1 MKHRQA
7 EPGFSIQSFPIQR
20 LPRDVYYP
28 MQSLVLLIWFTLC
41 AEQDIRLRQIAD
53 GLTLGG
59 GLCALLYLFTTGHTW
74 MGASVPEGAFALA
87 LSMALTLPAHLMG
100 RLAAADVKLLGTLA
114 LATDELHL
122 IGTLVGAGVL
132 AAAWMLVMPRLW
144 KLFNK
149 KWRLRL
155 ANLGPEAQT
164 TLPVAPFLL
173 AGFLAALAWVH

>member
-1 MKHRQA
+1 
-7 EPGFSIQSFPIQR
+7 
-20 LPRDVYYP
+20 

-41 AEQDIRLRQIAD
+41 AEQDIRLRQVAD

-114 LATDELHL
+114 LATDQLHL
-122 IGTLVGAGVL
+122 MGTLVGAGVL
-132 AAAWMLVMPRLW
+132 ASAWMLVAPRLL
-144 KLFNK
+144 KQLSK
-149 KWRLRL
+149 KWRQRL
-155 ANLGPEAQT
+155 VNLGPEAET
-164 TLPVAPFLL
+164 GLPVAPFLL
-173 AGFLAALAWVH
+173 AGFLAALVWVP

>member
-1 MKHRQA
+1 
-7 EPGFSIQSFPIQR
+7 
-20 LPRDVYYP
+20 

-59 GLCALLYLFTTGHTW
+59 GICALLYLFTTGHTW
-74 MGASVPEGAFALA
+74 MGAGVQEGAFALA

-100 RLAAADVKLLGTLA
+100 RLEAADVKLLGTLA
-114 LATDELHL
+114 LATDQLHL
-122 IGTLVGAGVL
+122 IGTLVGAGVI
-132 AAAWMLVMPRLW
+132 ASTWMLVGP
-144 KLFNK
+144 KLLKQLNK
-149 KWRLRL
+149 KWQKRL
-155 ANLGPEAQT
+155 ANLGPGAET